1 MGNIVLLDDLTINKM
16 AAGEVI
22 ERPANV
28 VKELVENSIDAGAKN
43 IVVEVKNGGK
53 TFIRI
58 TDNGKGIAI
67 DDMTIALERHATS
80 KIRQIEDLEKTYT
93 MGFRGEALASI
104 VSISKL
110 TIISK
115 TQDMPMG
122 MKLVAEGGNIIS
134 QDEVGAQ
141 NGTMMT
147 VENLFFNVPVRYKFL
162 KNDATE
168 FRYIKELVQKIALA
182 NLDVAIKLIN
192 DGKNVFQS
200 TGNGNIEDIVYTLFG
215 KEIKDNLIEVNYTD
229 GEVKITGV
237 IGNTLMAKDSRK
249 NQILFLNKRNI
260 KNQMLTNSADQAF
273 KGGTGIG
280 KYGFFILNMEMPAT
294 YYDVNVH
301 PTKMEVRFKD
311 EQNLYK
317 IMYHAIKGS
326 LLNKEF
332 LGNNEIENNKENY
345 VEDELKFLTNHYN
358 MQPENLQNNKKNEIN
373 NLSQNTNKSLDNTC
387 NSENNN
393 LNNKNT
399 DIENS
404 LNNKYIN
411 INNLAI
417 PNIEQSNSKFINI
430 SNNGN
435 LDLINRDRIRDVNY
449 KYCGIVFRTF
459 IMIEIDNELY
469 LVDQHAAHERV
480 LYEQIKENY
489 KNNIR
494 NNSQLMLMP
503 EIVNLTHREMGFV
516 QENIKLFQNYG
527 FDIEVFGENS
537 IKINGIPDIEY
548 KMKIDT
554 KDVFMDVLD
563 EMLTKE
569 RTTIKD
575 IEERFIAT
583 VACKAAVK
591 ANMDLEES
599 EVHKLLDRLLKLKNP
614 YTCPHGRPTT
624 IKLGQLK
631 NGELN
636 F

>member
-311 EQNLYK
+311 EQSLYK

-358 MQPENLQNNKKNEIN
+358 MQPENLQDNKKNEIN
-373 NLSQNTNKSLDNTC
+373 NLSQNTNKSLDNTY

-404 LNNKYIN
+404 LNNKYVN

-503 EIVNLTHREMGFV
+503 EIVNLTHREMEFV

-527 FDIEVFGENS
+527 FDIEIFGENS